1 MLTFSEHVKGKTPKM
16 QRRLYTLFQRAVKQG
31 EIPALKLLTR
41 FEIQGFKGQPRQVHN
56 YAYTDGTAQQVS
68 TWIEQQEQA
77 QKQGGL
83 TVEQVQELTDAEL
96 TAAIQQQTKGS
107 KKRKPRATKTTKK
120 PTVTE
125 DEKTPEPIH

>member
-1 MLTFSEHVKGKTPKM
+1 MLTFSEQVRNKTPET

-31 EIPALKLLTR
+31 EIPALKLLTQ

-68 TWIEQQEQA
+68 AWIEQQEHS
-77 QKQGGL
+77 QKQGGF
-83 TVEQVQELTDAEL
+83 TVEQVQALTDTEL
-96 TAAIQQQTKGS
+96 NAAIQQQTKG

-120 PTVTE
+120 PASTE
-125 DEKTPEPIH
+125 NKKTPELT

>member
-1 MLTFSEHVKGKTPKM
+1 MLTFSEHVRNKTPEI

-56 YAYTDGTAQQVS
+56 YAYTDGTAKQVS
-68 TWIEQQEQA
+68 AWIEQQEQS
-77 QKQGGL
+77 QKQDGF

-96 TAAIQQQTKGS
+96 NAVIQQQTKGS

-120 PTVTE
+120 PVSTE
-125 DEKTPEPIH
+125 NEKAPELT